1 MHALH
6 TQAMK
11 QNRKVV
17 DFYHEYLKCQSSLF
31 IKRILVSI
39 IALSAKIFEHKQ
51 TNFLHILF
59 IIFSEVFPTYQ

>member
-11 QNRKVV
+11 QNRIV
-17 DFYHEYLKCQSSLF
+17 DLYHEYLKCQSSLF
-31 IKRILVSI
+31 VKRILVSI
-39 IALSAKIFEHKQ
+39 IAMSAEIFEHKQ

-59 IIFSEVFPTYQ
+59 IISEVFPTYQ